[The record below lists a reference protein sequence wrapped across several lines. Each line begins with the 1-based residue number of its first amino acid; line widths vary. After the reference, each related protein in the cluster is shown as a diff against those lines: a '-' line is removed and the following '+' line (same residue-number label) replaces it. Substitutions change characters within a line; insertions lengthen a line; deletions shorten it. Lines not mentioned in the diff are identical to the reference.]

1 MSEIKE
7 SYAVDT
13 LRGWLEKNRFSFES
27 HQTTFEFKDSGHGS
41 ANVQLDTGAY
51 LVDVSAWNHASCLD
65 IQIFDIK
72 TEDSIFP
79 HVGDC
84 ASKAEFEL
92 HLAELIA
99 WYKSNHG

>member
-7 SYAVDT
+7 NYAVDT
-13 LRGWLEKNRFSFES
+13 LRDWLNQNRSAFENYK
-27 HQTTFEFKDSGHGS
+27 TTFEFKDSGHGS

-65 IQIFDIK
+65 IQILDIK
-72 TEDSIFP
+72 TEESIFP

-84 ASKAEFEL
+84 ASKSEFER
-92 HLAELIA
+92 HLAELIV